1 MNEER
6 QVEETIKSSGYKKGD
21 LMHKGSKMVTILLL
35 IIIVFSF
42 SGCSDT
48 TTNNPSANND
58 QVEQKQDYKVG
69 DKFVVGYFNYFL
81 QKVEQKSSVGNQF
94 MSYKAGGVYEICYLS
109 AVNGNNQPR
118 YIDRNMFSVIDDQN
132 RSYSV
137 SSEATTAYV
146 MEYNSQ
152 YDFFLKQANP
162 GVQVDG
168 LLVFD
173 IPKDAKGLKLEVS
186 GGFGSSE
193 KAYIKLD

>member
-1 MNEER
+1 MSQEKQTFKELSVLKR
-6 QVEETIKSSGYKKGD
+6 SS
-21 LMHKGSKMVTILLL
+21 LIHNMSKIFTAFLLTF
-35 IIIVFSF
+35 IVFSF

-48 TTNNPSANND
+48 TGNQQNSNGQAEAP
-58 QVEQKQDYKVG
+58 QQEYKVG
-69 DKFVVGYFNYFL
+69 DQFKTGYFNYYL

-94 MSYKAGGVYEICYLS
+94 LKYQAGGVYEICYM
-109 AVNGNNQPR
+109 AAINGDKEPR
-118 YIDRNMFSVIDDQN
+118 YVDRSMFKLVDDQN
-132 RSYSV
+132 RSYSI

-162 GVQVDG
+162 GVQVNG

-186 GGFGSSE
+186 GGFFSSE
-193 KAYIKLD
+193 KAYVKLD

>member
-1 MNEER
+1 
-6 QVEETIKSSGYKKGD
+6 
-21 LMHKGSKMVTILLL
+21 MHKGSKMVTILLL